1 MPTAAMGYYNPNMV
15 QVPLE
20 TFSFSAQSDVSPLQQ
35 EVRCSKWSPD
45 QITGPG
51 YTRYLDPK
59 CRTMYEAFRQVD
71 LFNSIYL
78 QFMKID
84 NNTRVP
90 VSLMVDRVSAGDSL
104 PSLLTSG

>member
-1 MPTAAMGYYNPNMV
+1 MPAAAMGYYNPNMV

-51 YTRYLDPK
+51 FTRYLDPK

-71 LFNSIYL
+71 YLL
-78 QFMKID
+78 QFTCYSYTH
-84 NNTRVP
+84 NYTRVP
-90 VSLMVDRVSAGDSL
+90 VSLMVGRVWAGDSL

>member
-1 MPTAAMGYYNPNMV
+1 MGYYNPNMV

-51 YTRYLDPK
+51 FTRYLDPK

-71 LFNSIYL
+71 FML
-78 QFMKID
+78 QFTYNLSID

>member
-51 YTRYLDPK
+51 FTRYLDPK